1 MSMRFLIKLFMLVL
15 IIAFVSGCSKTKDE
29 VIVKAGSSKL
39 TKKELQ
45 EDLKSLPPQ
54 TKVFLASPEGINRLK
69 DELIKREVLYE
80 EARKK
85 GIEKSEDFKKRMD
98 EFKKITL
105 INMLLEQEIK
115 NMQQVTEN
123 EAKEYYEKHK
133 DEFIK
138 PTEVRL
144 SQIVVKNEDDAKKVY
159 ERINKGEDFGKIAKE
174 VSIDEKTK
182 ASEGDMGFFKKG
194 QLNQQIENVVFNL
207 RKGQVSMPLTNQKG
221 ISIFKVTEVKGTP
234 IDFESV
240 KSQLIEQLKVKK
252 QQDWFNSYIE
262 DLKKKHKVE
271 VNEKAL
277 QEMLNQALIE
287 NKLGETPKK
296 TK

>member
-1 MSMRFLIKLFMLVL
+1 MRFLIKLFMLVL
-15 IIAFVSGCSKTKDE
+15 IIAFVFGCSKTKDE

-85 GIEKSEDFKKRMD
+85 GIEKSEDFKKRME

-115 NMQQVTEN
+115 NMQNVTET

-138 PTEVRL
+138 PTEVRV

-221 ISIFKVTEVKGTP
+221 ISIFKVTDVKGTP

-287 NKLGETPKK
+287 NKLGETPQK

>member
-1 MSMRFLIKLFMLVL
+1 MRFLIKLLMLVL
-15 IIAFVSGCSKTKDE
+15 IIAFVFGCSQTKDE

-54 TKVFLASPEGINRLK
+54 TKAFLASPEGINRLK

-85 GIEKSEDFKKRMD
+85 GIEKSEDFKKRME

-115 NMQQVTEN
+115 NMQNVTEN

-138 PTEVRL
+138 PTEVRV

-221 ISIFKVTEVKGTP
+221 ISIFKVTDVKGTP
-234 IDFESV
+234 IDFESI
-240 KSQLIEQLKVKK
+240 KLQLIEQLKAKK

-262 DLKKKHKVE
+262 DLKKKYKVE
-271 VNEKAL
+271 VNDKAL
-277 QEMLNQALIE
+277 QEILNQGLIE
-287 NKLGETPKK
+287 NKLGETPQK

>member
-1 MSMRFLIKLFMLVL
+1 MLVL
-15 IIAFVSGCSKTKDE
+15 IIAFVFGCSKTKDE

-85 GIEKSEDFKKRMD
+85 GIEKSEDFKKRME

-115 NMQQVTEN
+115 NMQNVTET

-138 PTEVRL
+138 PTEVRV

-221 ISIFKVTEVKGTP
+221 ISIFKVTDVKGTP

-287 NKLGETPKK
+287 NKLGETPQK

>member
-1 MSMRFLIKLFMLVL
+1 MRFLIKLFMLVL
-15 IIAFVSGCSKTKDE
+15 IIAFVFGCSQTKDE

-54 TKVFLASPEGINRLK
+54 TKVFLASPEGVSRLK

-85 GIEKSEDFKKRMD
+85 GIEKSEDFKKRME

-115 NMQQVTEN
+115 NMQQVTET

-174 VSIDEKTK
+174 LSIDDKTK

-221 ISIFKVTEVKGTP
+221 ISIFKVTDVKGTP

-262 DLKKKHKVE
+262 DLKKKYKVE

-277 QEMLNQALIE
+277 QEMLNQSLIE

>member
-1 MSMRFLIKLFMLVL
+1 MRFLIKLFMLVL

>member
-1 MSMRFLIKLFMLVL
+1 MRFLIKLFMLVL
-15 IIAFVSGCSKTKDE
+15 IIAFVFGCSKTKDE

-54 TKVFLASPEGINRLK
+54 TKAFLASPEGINRLK

-85 GIEKSEDFKKRMD
+85 GIEKSEDFKKRME

-115 NMQQVTEN
+115 NMQNVTET

-138 PTEVRL
+138 PTEVRV

-287 NKLGETPKK
+287 NKLGETPQK